1 MPNMDPNSQ
10 PGAQSDPD
18 STIYN
23 QPGRDYSTNGN
34 GKDSVIYKG
43 LKEAGTAE
51 DIKDPNSLD
60 SEVKTY
66 NFNDNSGRIK
76 ILAIVLIA
84 IVALFALTYI
94 LPKLHSTAQA
104 GGTTSKT
111 TIKTTTAVTTTS
123 YTTEPFDV
131 HVININEFFNYTGA
145 NQINGVSCKYAS
157 HSTYQTINGDINSS
171 SQFPVYYTVQSAL
184 CPLNITNITI
194 STPGFRIISS
204 NPKIPIQMQPNSSVY
219 IALQL
224 ISPPYNFSGP
234 ITFRINEN

>member
-1 MPNMDPNSQ
+1 MPDMDPNSQ
-10 PGAQSDPD
+10 PGAQSDPNNEV
-18 STIYN
+18 YN

-34 GKDSVIYKG
+34 GKDSIIYKG
-43 LKEAGTAE
+43 LKEAGAT
-51 DIKDPNSLD
+51 DGSTTPNSLD
-60 SEVKTY
+60 TEVKTY

-94 LPKLHSTAQA
+94 LPKLHTTQHGA
-104 GGTTSKT
+104 TTSKT
-111 TIKTTTAVTTTS
+111 TISTTTQVTTTA

-131 HVININEFFNYTGA
+131 HIININEFFNYTGA

-171 SQFPVYYTVQSAL
+171 SQFPVYYTVQSES

-194 STPGFRIISS
+194 LTPGFKIISS

-219 IALQL
+219 IALQ
-224 ISPPYNFSGP
+224 INSPPYNFSGP